1 MTFLCSN
8 ACIHNQVKFLNTMSI
23 AIAVLWRGFL
33 FGLPQIL
40 FSSYLFYLALKQH
53 ASYLSLNTSWH
64 YIWGFFFC
72 FWMLTVA
79 KNYFSVQANY
89 FLNSGWICSIIL
101 SREIFWKLNL
111 EKNHRKRRCQ
121 QSVFSASAV
130 SRLHRLRLNS
140 TLTVSIFRPTL
151 QLCRDWNSLNEKDNK
166 CFSPRR
172 GICCWIEIHME
183 KNPKQSKFKASAWYR
198 TRIWTHTLY
207 FLHECLNH

>member
-1 MTFLCSN
+1 
-8 ACIHNQVKFLNTMSI
+8 MSI
-23 AIAVLWRGFL
+23 AIAVLWRGFFVWSPSDSPFLISFLLCLKTACLLPFSEHLLTLHLRFL
-33 FGLPQIL
+33 FL
-40 FSSYLFYLALKQH
+40 FLNVNSGQKLLFC
-53 ASYLSLNTSWH
+53 TR
-64 YIWGFFFC
+64 
-72 FWMLTVA
+72 
-79 KNYFSVQANY
+79 NY

-111 EKNHRKRRCQ
+111 KKNHRKRWCQ
-121 QSVFSASAV
+121 QFVFSASAG

-151 QLCRDWNSLNEKDNK
+151 QLCRDWNSANEKDNK
-166 CFSPRR
+166 WFSPRR

-183 KNPKQSKFKASAWYR
+183 KNPQQPKFKASASYT